1 MGYTTDFDGKFNLD
15 KPLSPEHRAYLAAF
29 AETRRMKRDATQTA
43 LRPDPL
49 RVAVSLPVGDEG
61 GYFVGASGHGITG
74 DEPFSFRGQAQTS
87 DITDYNEPPS
97 DQPGLW
103 CQWVP
108 TEDGTAIEWDGGEK
122 FYDYVEWIQYL
133 ITHFLAPW
141 GYVLNGTV
149 NWEGESRGDLGRIV
163 ITNNT
168 VTTKTGKVVYR

>member
-29 AETRRMKRDATQTA
+29 AETRRMKRDATQT
-43 LRPDPL
+43 
-49 RVAVSLPVGDEG
+49 
-61 GYFVGASGHGITG
+61 
-74 DEPFSFRGQAQTS
+74 S

-97 DQPGLW
+97 RTINSW

-108 TEDGTAIEWDGGEK
+108 TEDGTAIEWNGGEK